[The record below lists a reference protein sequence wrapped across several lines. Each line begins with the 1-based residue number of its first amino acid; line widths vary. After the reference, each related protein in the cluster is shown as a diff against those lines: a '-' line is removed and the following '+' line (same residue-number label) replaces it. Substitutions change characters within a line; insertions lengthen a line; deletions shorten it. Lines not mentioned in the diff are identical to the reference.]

1 MGEGFVFC
9 EHCGAKIGKDAL
21 ICPNCGYATGDQG
34 QVRHQEEDIPSGG
47 MNALSFFIPIIGII
61 LYFSYRKETPVKA
74 GGKLFII
81 DGGISKAYHKTT
93 GIAGYT
99 AIMTSKHMYL
109 AEHQPYEPLQPDGTQ
124 VFHKPIMHLEHTV
137 PDRLLIRDT
146 DNGAELREQI
156 KNLEALYDEFVG
168 GGIREIY

>member
-74 GGKLFII
+74 GSMLKFAII
-81 DGGISKAYHKTT
+81 GICVGVGLSILSYVITYAVAIST
-93 GIAGYT
+93 INSINRAIGY
-99 AIMTSKHMYL
+99 
-109 AEHQPYEPLQPDGTQ
+109 
-124 VFHKPIMHLEHTV
+124 
-137 PDRLLIRDT
+137 
-146 DNGAELREQI
+146 
-156 KNLEALYDEFVG
+156 
-168 GGIREIY
+168 